1 MDRDPSRA
9 ARIMLTFDPEGL
21 SLAQREGEVCV
32 VCHRRWPRPRVRVGR
47 LPDRATV
54 LACHECA
61 EVIDPAPAARVAD
74 LRLLP
79 AGIP

>member
-1 MDRDPSRA
+1 MNRDPSRA

-21 SLAQREGEVCV
+21 SPAQREGEVCV
-32 VCHRRWPRPRVRVGR
+32 ICHRRWPRPRVRVGR
-47 LPDRATV
+47 LPDSATV

-61 EVIDPAPAARVAD
+61 EVIAPAPAAGVAG
-74 LRLLP
+74 LRLVP